1 MPFHPKSLTYMPYP
15 KKSLQLML
23 VLTVLSYF
31 QSPAIAASKELR
43 WTGCGIS
50 KLGFMQDLADAYEK
64 KTGVKVLLEGGGA
77 TKGLRSVADGSSHLG
92 GSCRLPLVMENKDGT
107 FIVEDKESKVKVIPL
122 GWDALVVIANKAND
136 SATAITQ
143 QQLHDVLTGKITNW
157 KELGA
162 ADNPINLYVRTGKIS
177 GVGLTLRQQL
187 FNNTGQE
194 FRKDATYLASSG
206 KIEKAV
212 EADPYALAVSGISSS
227 RHRKVKMLNLDA
239 IEPSQKTLKEGKYPL
254 YRLLFLV
261 APHNLAEHPDLQ
273 DFIRFALSP
282 QGMSTMKKAG
292 TLPYQQ
298 AINLIFT
305 GTTASYLHTI
315 DLLADRNIYTLTG
328 K

>member
-1 MPFHPKSLTYMPYP
+1 MLHPRKLI
-15 KKSLQLML
+15 QLLL
-23 VLTVLSYF
+23 VTTALSSF
-31 QSPAIAASKELR
+31 LSPAFAASKELR

-50 KLGFMQDLADAYEK
+50 KLGFMQDLADAYEEK
-64 KTGVKVLLEGGGA
+64 SGVKILLEGGGA
-77 TKGLRSVADGSSHLG
+77 TKGLRTVADGSSHLG
-92 GSCRLPLVMENKDGT
+92 GSCRLPLIMENKDGT
-107 FIVEDKESKVKVIPL
+107 FIIEEKESRVKVIPV

-136 SATAITQ
+136 AASAITQ
-143 QQLHDVLTGKITNW
+143 QQLKDVLTGKITNW

-162 ADNPINLYVRTGKIS
+162 ADQPITLYVRNGKIS

-187 FNNTGQE
+187 FNNPGEE
-194 FRKDATYLASSG
+194 FRRDATYLASSG

-227 RHRKVKMLNLDA
+227 RHREVKMLKLDG
-239 IEPSQKTLKEGKYPL
+239 IEPSMKTLKEGKYPL

-261 APHNLAEHPDLQ
+261 APHNLAEHPELQ
-273 DFIRFALSP
+273 DFIQFALSP
-282 QGMSTMKKAG
+282 KGQRTIKQAG
-292 TLPYQQ
+292 TLPYHQ

-315 DLLADRNIYTLTG
+315 DMLSDRNIYTLTG